1 MESTNSIYYKV
12 TGTLTSDFGET
23 ITNPVIKIDVNST
36 GAESD
41 GLLKCE
47 FKVYFSEQSY
57 LEGKYFFKAWGSE
70 ENQRIVNFTYPVI
83 EVPTWGFMTYK
94 ELQRK
99 IIADQFG
106 WTVENVV
113 LVEESE

>member
-1 MESTNSIYYKV
+1 MESSNSIYYKI

-47 FKVYFSEQSY
+47 YKVYFSEQSY
-57 LEGKYFFKAWGSE
+57 LEGKYFFKAWDSE
-70 ENQRIVNFTYPVI
+70 ENKRIVNFTYSVA

-106 WTVENVV
+106 WTIENVV

>member
-1 MESTNSIYYKV
+1 MENSIYYKV
-12 TGTLTSDFGET
+12 TGTLTSDFGEV
-23 ITNPVIKIDVNST
+23 ITDPVLKINVNSN

-47 FKVYFSEQSY
+47 FKVYFSEESY
-57 LEGKYFFKAWGSE
+57 LQGKYFFKAWDSE
-70 ENQRIVNFTYPVI
+70 EDKRIVNFTYPVI
-83 EVPTWGFMTYK
+83 DVPTWGFITYK

-106 WTVENVV
+106 WSEEDVV
-113 LVEESE
+113 LVEEA

>member
-12 TGTLTSDFGET
+12 SGTLTSDFGEV
-23 ITNPVIKIDVNST
+23 ITDPVLKINVNSN

-47 FKVYFSEQSY
+47 FKVYFSEESY
-57 LEGKYFFKAWGSE
+57 LQGKYFFKAWDSE
-70 ENQRIVNFTYPVI
+70 EDRRIVNFTYPVI
-83 EVPTWGFMTYK
+83 DVPTWGFITYK

-106 WTVENVV
+106 WSEENVV
-113 LVEESE
+113 LVEEA

>member
-12 TGTLTSDFGET
+12 SGTLTSDFGEV
-23 ITNPVIKIDVNST
+23 ITNPVLKINVNSN

-47 FKVYFSEQSY
+47 FKVYFSEESY
-57 LEGKYFFKAWGSE
+57 LQGKYFFKAWDSE
-70 ENQRIVNFTYPVI
+70 EDQRIINFTYPVTD
-83 EVPTWGFMTYK
+83 VPTWGFITYK

-106 WTVENVV
+106 WLEEDVV
-113 LVEESE
+113 LVEEA